1 MTRRLAVAVFWAVVA
16 NPGVWAIA
24 YLTFAH

>member
-1 MTRRLAVAVFWAVVA
+1 MTRRLAVAVFWAVVV

-24 YLTFAH
+24 YLMVKP